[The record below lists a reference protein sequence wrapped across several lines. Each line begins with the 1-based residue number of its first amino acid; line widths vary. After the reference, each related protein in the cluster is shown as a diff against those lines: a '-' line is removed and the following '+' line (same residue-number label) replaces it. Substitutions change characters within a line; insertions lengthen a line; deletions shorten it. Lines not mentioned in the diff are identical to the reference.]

1 MFKAKE
7 LITRSVEELE
17 AQYREMCQSIFELTN
32 ELRASRKLERPH
44 IMREKKR
51 DRARLL
57 TVLRQKR
64 VCKDGNRGRVT

>member
-1 MFKAKE
+1 MLKVKE
-7 LITRSVEELE
+7 LVESSIEELE
-17 AQYREMCQSIFELTN
+17 VRYAEICRSIFSLTN
-32 ELRASRKLERPH
+32 ELRSSRKLEKPH

-64 VCKDGNRGRVT
+64 SCKEESRGE